1 MELLETSANPLQLF
15 RQAKKILKNTSRVNS
30 PDWYRR
36 ANELNLQ
43 WHIWIG
49 VEKVISVI
57 HNKAQNEWY
66 EGPNIPQLSFEH
78 DETGEHIVGLD
89 DQSRKTLQEIL
100 RQILK
105 AKEFGGKPKSLGI
118 LMHLADALRVRDL
131 DPDFAA
137 EDDFE
142 NVNELLLSAPELA
155 LGDDSVASSD
165 GVWRVLPLF
174 GINEGEKRSV
184 AVQVAGSFRHISDV
198 FRDYGEIR
206 NIPIVSE
213 VVSSTLEA
221 LAGLPEL
228 VPNDKCLVS
237 SLSLLQ
243 YEAFTLIAA
252 IGTRGELLM
261 VRPLAHRSGPTLTSA
276 ETNDYI
282 SQTAALLNMKAPS
295 VVLISMTGIPVE
307 ELETLL
313 TVYKELNSDTETYTV
328 NSFALPFA
336 ENIPGNQF
344 EFAFSTGNCG
354 VEVNKDS
361 PLFKA
366 REKWAT
372 QDFNSP
378 PMSELAKMPS
388 RGDLKILK
396 FAGIAQKVGIIALL
410 GLVGWTGTEYIT
422 KLNSE
427 AWRLNEQKAT
437 AMELAFAKLQKERK
451 EWDYYE
457 NLFIERSEGWLAME
471 TLLEIFPEK
480 GGVILTSASYSS
492 RAEDKTATESKH
504 GTTRQWSLSG
514 FANPEVAKELSS
526 LGSRTKVA
534 EMVGDIA
541 EKNEADYLS
550 VDSDSRDLFVN
561 FEQKRGTMPTSKA
574 FPTRVARYYRTGFD
588 LTITQLFDAS
598 DELALNTTPSEDK

>member
-1 MELLETSANPLQLF
+1 MELLETSANPLQLY
-15 RQAKKILKNTSRVNS
+15 RQAKKILKSTSRVSN

-49 VEKVISVI
+49 VEKIVSVI
-57 HNKAQNEWY
+57 HNKSQNEWY

-78 DETGEHIVGLD
+78 DETDENIVGLD

-100 RQILK
+100 RQILGT
-105 AKEFGGKPKSLGI
+105 KEFGGKPKSLGI
-118 LMHLADALRVRDL
+118 LMHLADGLRVRDL

-155 LGDDSVASSD
+155 LGDDSVATSD
-165 GVWRVLPLF
+165 GVWRILPLF
-174 GINEGEKRSV
+174 GVNEGEKRSV

-206 NIPIVSE
+206 NIPIISE
-213 VVSSTLEA
+213 VLSGTLEA

-228 VPNDKCLVS
+228 VPNEQCLAS
-237 SLSLLQ
+237 SLTLLQ

-252 IGTRGELLM
+252 IGSRGELLM
-261 VRPLAHRSGPTLTSA
+261 VRPLPHRSGPTLTSA

-282 SQTAALLNMKAPS
+282 SQTAALLNMKAPT
-295 VVLISMTGIPVE
+295 VVLISLTGILAE

-313 TVYKELNSDTETYTV
+313 SVYQELNSDSKTFTV
-328 NSFALPFA
+328 NAGSLPFA

-354 VEVNKDS
+354 IEINKEVPIS
-361 PLFKA
+361 QA
-366 REKWAT
+366 RTRWAT

-378 PMSELAKMPS
+378 PKSELAKMPS
-388 RGDLKILK
+388 RGDFKILK
-396 FAGIAQKVGIIALL
+396 FAGLSQKVGIVALL
-410 GLVGWTGTEYIT
+410 GLVGWTGTEYVA

-427 AWRLNEQKAT
+427 AWRLDGQKAT
-437 AMELAFAKLQKERK
+437 EMQLTFAKLQKERK

-504 GTTRQWSLSG
+504 GTTRQWTVSG

-534 EMVGDIA
+534 EMVSDIA
-541 EKNEADYLS
+541 EKNNADYLS

-574 FPTRVARYYRTGFD
+574 FPTRVARYFRTGFD
-588 LTITQLFDAS
+588 LTITQTFDAS
-598 DELALNTTPSEDK
+598 DEFALNTTPGEDK